1 MDLSLFSMKVFLK
14 VAETGNF
21 TKAAEALF
29 LSQPA
34 VSLQIQKIEQLFQT
48 PLFIRTPGG
57 QIRMTNAGDTLQK
70 HALEL
75 MKLQQ
80 QILFDMEKYSPA
92 LQYELSIGACCIAGE
107 HLVPLGLE
115 AFRRM
120 HPEACLSLSI
130 IKCEKVF
137 DGLIE
142 GIFDIGVAGL
152 APTSR
157 YLSKKLLIRAPLILF
172 EVSSG
177 KQPVRKIHVHEL
189 RECRFI
195 FREKGSG
202 CRSMFEKFLVKHGLN
217 VKDLNIVTESDS
229 NGAIKQ
235 LVKDGYGI
243 SVLPQF
249 MIMNDLEAGV
259 FSEIKLVEGTPTQS
273 FYLIHHKQH
282 TPSVL
287 ERALMDIFLEHSRQ
301 HSFSNVN

>member
-1 MDLSLFSMKVFLK
+1 MKVFLK

-21 TKAAEALF
+21 TKAAETLF

-48 PLFIRTPGG
+48 PLFIRTHGG
-57 QIRMTNAGDTLQK
+57 QIRLTNAGEILQK
-70 HALEL
+70 HAQEL
-75 MKLQQ
+75 MRLQQ
-80 QILFDMEKYSPA
+80 EILFDMEKFSPA

-120 HPEACLSLSI
+120 HPEARLSLSI
-130 IKCEKVF
+130 IKCERVF

-152 APTSR
+152 APRSR
-157 YLSKKLLIRAPLILF
+157 YLSKNLLVRAPLTLF
-172 EVSSG
+172 EASSG
-177 KQPVRKIHVHEL
+177 TRSVRKMHVHEL

-202 CRSMFEKFLVKHGLN
+202 CRSMFEKFLMKHGLN
-217 VKDLNIVTESDS
+217 VKELNIVTDSDS

-243 SVLPQF
+243 SVLPHF
-249 MIMNDLEAGV
+249 MIMNDLETGI
-259 FSEIKLVEGTPTQS
+259 FSEIKIVEGTPTQS

-282 TPSVL
+282 TPSIL
-287 ERALMDIFLEHSRQ
+287 ERALMDIFLEHSIR